1 MEELC
6 YSALDIAAVIASMG
20 LGCQAQAKFLNRI
33 WENER
38 PFLQKDYRDN
48 KRQMILDVSYWL
60 TYFSDK
66 PTIDTE
72 FPVIQKDAQTVG
84 RELEADAY
92 ITETSGLDLFFK
104 RVRLRI
110 LYGVGKP

>member
-6 YSALDIAAVIASMG
+6 YSALDIAAVISSMG
-20 LGCQAQAKFLNRI
+20 FGCQTQAEFLNQI

-48 KRQMILDVSYWL
+48 KRQMILDISYWL

-66 PTIDTE
+66 PTIDAE

-92 ITETSGLDLFFK
+92 IISGLFRHTLTSSQRWMTGPID
-104 RVRLRI
+104 
-110 LYGVGKP
+110 